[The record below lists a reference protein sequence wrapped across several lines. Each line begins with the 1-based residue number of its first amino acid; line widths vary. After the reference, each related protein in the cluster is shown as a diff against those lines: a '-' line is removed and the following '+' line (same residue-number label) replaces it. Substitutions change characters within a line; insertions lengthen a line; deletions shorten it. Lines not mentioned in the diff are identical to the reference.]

1 MQNTFH
7 IHLIFIICIT
17 THLIPTVSPLH
28 LNNST
33 NISTSENNLPL
44 VINSLFTEHT
54 SSPEHC
60 LFLLNDKLKLIDL
73 HDIKVGY
80 TEGDNNKFIY
90 ICQNNKLNIAIG
102 DQSQIIPAEIEYK
115 NDEFVLSYNDSST
128 TKTYKIICG
137 NSRYVEDNNVIKN
150 TQACGFSFHIRE
162 FFYENNV
169 IAGAL
174 VLIVVLIIFYGFD
187 YQKVSISVSLGYIIF
202 VLLEMIFGYLGKNPL
217 KDKISFYFIGLV
229 VIIIVLSPFIG
240 FLINMSPK
248 ATKIYFGTYC
258 GFIIMKYFIMNL
270 IILRFNNFIANSKL
284 IIVIC
289 YAIIA
294 AICGI
299 AVCINNK
306 HDTLIIIITCS
317 FVGAFLFIECLDHF
331 VGGMPK
337 EFYMINLAKYGD
349 YNTIRAYLNS
359 GMLYIYLGI
368 YIIVFALGIAHQK
381 WKQIQYIQIK
391 KESQKK
397 PERDVSVQHRSY
409 QLMNRSQD

>member
-1 MQNTFH
+1 
-7 IHLIFIICIT
+7 
-17 THLIPTVSPLH
+17 
-28 LNNST
+28 
-33 NISTSENNLPL
+33 
-44 VINSLFTEHT
+44 
-54 SSPEHC
+54 
-60 LFLLNDKLKLIDL
+60 
-73 HDIKVGY
+73 
-80 TEGDNNKFIY
+80 
-90 ICQNNKLNIAIG
+90 
-102 DQSQIIPAEIEYK
+102 
-115 NDEFVLSYNDSST
+115 
-128 TKTYKIICG
+128 
-137 NSRYVEDNNVIKN
+137 
-150 TQACGFSFHIRE
+150 
-162 FFYENNV
+162 
-169 IAGAL
+169 
-174 VLIVVLIIFYGFD
+174 
-187 YQKVSISVSLGYIIF
+187 VSISVSLGYIIF
-202 VLLEMIFGYLGKNPL
+202 VLLEMIFGYIGKNPL

-248 ATKIYFGTYC
+248 VTKIYFGTYC

-270 IILRFNNFIANSKL
+270 IILRFNNFIANSK
-284 IIVIC
+284 ITIVIC
-289 YAIIA
+289 YTIIA
-294 AICGI
+294 AIGGI

-317 FVGAFLFIECLDHF
+317 LVGAFLFIECLDHF

-349 YNTIRAYLNS
+349 YNTIRDYLNS

-381 WKQIQYIQIK
+381 WKQIQYIQIQ